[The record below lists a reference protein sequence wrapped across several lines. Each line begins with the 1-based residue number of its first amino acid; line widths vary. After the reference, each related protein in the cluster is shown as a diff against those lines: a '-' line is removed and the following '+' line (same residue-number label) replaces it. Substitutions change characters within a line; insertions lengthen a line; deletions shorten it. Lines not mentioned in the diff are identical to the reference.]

1 MLALL
6 RWWGELC
13 TRRMP
18 DSCGQRP
25 SFERRRLPTPR
36 SGAQRGAATYHPR
49 REARSGSVSADAK
62 GEDPR
67 MARVAHA
74 LSSARG
80 ESHGPAARGAGGS
93 IPHKNPPFRP
103 SGRIPV
109 RDAKRRGRREARSG
123 REKRGHG
130 ERGFA
135 RGPSSKRRSLY
146 HRTWGFGVAHGA
158 PHRDRSDPFVP
169 IGARGVGPLARG
181 FSARARIVGNST
193 PLTALRGGTS
203 KNRVGNKLG
212 RNDPKSG
219 VRLDAG
225 DPRKD
230 NFPAHGV
237 GHRVENRFRSDEVC
251 REPKRTNSLR
261 NVRKSRHDIQTG
273 RAGLPIATHKY
284 KPST

>member
-1 MLALL
+1 MQKGRTRAWHGL
-6 RWWGELC
+6 R
-13 TRRMP
+13 TP
-18 DSCGQRP
+18 
-25 SFERRRLPTPR
+25 FRRRVGRVT
-36 SGAQRGAATYHPR
+36 
-49 REARSGSVSADAK
+49 AR
-62 GEDPR
+62 P
-67 MARVAHA
+67 
-74 LSSARG
+74 
-80 ESHGPAARGAGGS
+80 
-93 IPHKNPPFRP
+93 
-103 SGRIPV
+103 
-109 RDAKRRGRREARSG
+109 
-123 REKRGHG
+123 
-130 ERGFA
+130 
-135 RGPSSKRRSLY
+135 
-146 HRTWGFGVAHGA
+146 HGA
-158 PHRDRSDPFVP
+158 PGAPSLTKIRLFVRQDEFPFETLSGGEGEKRVRGGKSGGTGKGGSPGDHRQSAGLFT
-169 IGARGVGPLARG
+169 IGPGASGSRTGLLIGI
-181 FSARARIVGNST
+181 ARIRSCRSAQGASGRLRGAFPLGVRIAVRST
-193 PLTALRGGTS
+193 SLTALRGGTS